1 MTIHKTIAFVTSG
14 LQFNGNTINEKA
26 LGGSESAL
34 IYMAKELAALN
45 NSVTVYCRCDRP
57 GKYDSVEYKS
67 LSDFM
72 KDNQSQFDVLIVSR
86 YTEFLSIPLDTKMN
100 ILWCHD
106 IGVENFKEA
115 MTVADRIFC
124 LSDYHKGLYVDKYSI
139 TPSDYVWQ
147 TTNGYDQTIAVT
159 LIPFTNKKNN
169 YIYASRPE
177 RGLKLLL
184 EKIWPEIQK
193 KNPEAILNICGYEHN
208 LGMPDDVAQ
217 VHKDVEFLLKYSKNV
232 VKHGNLSKPEYYK
245 LLANCAYMVYP
256 TDFPEISCI
265 NAIEAQYNGCLV
277 ITSDKFALTET
288 VKTDTRVT
296 SEYGSPEYIRDLLQ
310 LIDQYQDELYDNT
323 VHAAKRKIESYS
335 WKNVAVAWNNEIDKM
350 FQDRHTQYQSH
361 IINQLVYN
369 SDIVA
374 AWKLTGDQKYR
385 DMLDKAEQDNLTVSL
400 VPANY
405 TDEDGRLNER
415 SQKVIDLV
423 QTIVDKDP
431 SVKLKILDLGSNDA
445 ILTLPLVKRHSA
457 NIEQIVLYDSSQAAL
472 DFVKNTFG
480 SRYPQFEYVK
490 DNVSNLTAYKFTP
503 DIVLVGELL
512 EHIENTQEFLSLLM
526 SLAGQNTLFYF
537 TVPGGPWESIVKN
550 NPEINHVHHFEK
562 RDIETIFENFNP
574 TIVRSKHG
582 GLGRRGE
589 PVFNWMFWFT
599 ASHTDTFEFG
609 QVDYQEKW
617 LKTRPYKSISCC
629 MIVKN
634 EEDNL
639 SRCLK
644 SVTDFVDELVIVDTG
659 STDDTKY
666 IARKFTDN
674 IYDLEWAEAD
684 GLGNFSRARNYSID
698 QATGDYIFWIDAD
711 EQLENW
717 PVLFKYLVSDYYDGI
732 MLNQRQCMT
741 YQEHG
746 LGTNIDVMHDR
757 IFKRGQI
764 RFTGVIHEYP
774 SKDGEHFLE
783 NMFWQKQA
791 SILHYGLANRQLL
804 RAKST
809 TRNTELIYKNI
820 KTHPTRV
827 LAKHYLLGNYWSQ
840 FFNGHPNPDLSW
852 IEAAMNLW
860 NTELKYCNDD
870 WVITV
875 SLKVIQ
881 QFYSYCAYNKI
892 GCQGKV
898 PEKLAFQ
905 NDNGDLLEF
914 FVLDPRTET
923 DFFLKYLGSSTNTN

>member
-1 MTIHKTIAFVTSG
+1 MTLQKTIAFVTSG
-14 LQFNGNTINEKA
+14 LQFNGNTINERA

-67 LSDFM
+67 ISDFM
-72 KDNQSQFDVLIVSR
+72 TDDQSQFDVLIVSR

-106 IGVENFKEA
+106 IDVGNFKEA
-115 MTVADRIFC
+115 MTVADRVFC
-124 LSDYHKGLYVDKYSI
+124 LSEYHKSLYVNNYSI
-139 TPSDYVWQ
+139 TPSEYVWQ
-147 TTNGYDQTIAVT
+147 TTNGYDQTITTT
-159 LIPFTNKKNN
+159 LVPFNDKKNN

-177 RGLKLLL
+177 RGMKLLL

-193 KNPEAILNICGYEHN
+193 RNPDAILNICGYEHN

-288 VKTDTRVT
+288 VKTNTRVT
-296 SEYGSPEYIRDLLQ
+296 SEYGSTEYVRDFLNF
-310 LIDQYQDELYDNT
+310 IDHYQGDIYDST
-323 VHAAKRKIESYS
+323 VQAAKREIESYS
-335 WKNVAVAWNNEIDKM
+335 WKNVAMSWNNEIDKM
-350 FQDRHTQYQSH
+350 FQDRHTKYQSH

-374 AWKLTGDQKYR
+374 AWQLTGAQKYR

-431 SVKLKILDLGSNDA
+431 NVKLKILDLGSNDA

-457 NIEQIVLYDSSQAAL
+457 NIEQIVLYDSSQEAL

-480 SRYPQFEYVK
+480 DRYPQFEYIN
-490 DNVSNLTAYKFTP
+490 DNVSNLDSYNFSP

-526 SLAGQNTLFYF
+526 SLASQDTLFYF

-562 RDIETIFENFNP
+562 RDIETIFKNFNP

-582 GLGRRGE
+582 GLGRRSE

-609 QVDYQEKW
+609 RVDYQEKW

-629 MIVKN
+629 MIVKD

-644 SVTDFVDELVIVDTG
+644 SVTDFVDEIVIVDTG

-666 IARKFTDN
+666 IARKFTDK
-674 IYDLEWAEAD
+674 IYDLEWLEDD

-717 PVLFKYLVSDYYDGI
+717 PVLFNYLVGDYYDGI
-732 MLNQRQCMT
+732 MLNQKQCMT

-746 LGTNIDVMHDR
+746 LKTNIDVMHDR
-757 IFKRGQI
+757 IFRRGQI

-774 SKDGEHFLE
+774 TKDGENFLA
-783 NMFWQKQA
+783 NMFWQNQA
-791 SILHYGLANRQLL
+791 AILHYGLANRQLL
-804 RAKST
+804 KAKAT
-809 TRNTELIYKNI
+809 KRNNDLVYKNI
-820 KTHPTRV
+820 KTYPNRI

-840 FFNGHPNPDLSW
+840 FFNGHPNPDFSY
-852 IEAAMNLW
+852 IEAAMKLW
-860 NTELKYCNDD
+860 NTELKHCNDD

-892 GCQGKV
+892 GYQGRI

-905 NDNGDLLEF
+905 NDKGDLLEF

-923 DFFLKYLGSSTNTN
+923 EFFLKYLGSTTTH